1 MTLRARE
8 LFEALSPAQREA
20 LARIQRDPAVAA
32 MLRGGA
38 PVEAPKPA
46 RPPRIPRGV
55 TCEARA
61 EPGAVIVVAK
71 GLRLVNA
78 SNARE
83 HWRDRSRRA
92 RGERAAIG
100 NALAAL
106 APPAGPWRV
115 TITRSGRGTMDDD
128 GLASAAKATRDA
140 VAAWLGVD
148 DSPAAPV
155 TWRYGQ
161 QRAKGYGVTVHVEGE
176 DARRPEPSPST

>member
-1 MTLRARE
+1 MTVRAPE

-38 PVEAPKPA
+38 PVEAPKPP
-46 RPPRIPRGV
+46 RPPRVPRGV
-55 TCEARA
+55 SCEARA
-61 EPGAVIVVAK
+61 EHGAVIVVAK

-92 RGERAAIG
+92 RGERAVIG
-100 NALAAL
+100 NALAPI
-106 APPAGPWRV
+106 APPPGPWRV
-115 TITRSGRGTMDDD
+115 TVTRAGRGTMDDD
-128 GLASAAKATRDA
+128 GLASAAKAVRDA

-148 DSPAAPV
+148 DSPSAPV
-155 TWRYGQ
+155 SWRYGQ
-161 QRAKGYGVTVHVEGE
+161 QRAKGYAVTVRVEG
-176 DARRPEPSPST
+176 AAGP